1 MDVIY
6 IHISFCSQACHYC
19 DFHFSTS
26 LKSKGDF
33 LSAIKKEIFLQ
44 KDYLESKDIAT
55 VYLGGGT
62 PSVLS
67 QGEIIEI
74 FDELSK
80 HFSIDKDAEITLE
93 ANPDDLSIDKLK
105 ELSLTPV
112 NRLSIGIQSFRDED
126 LKFLNRIHSSKDAIE
141 SVRNAQELGFDN
153 ITIDLI
159 YGIQTLSNNDWMK
172 NIDIALSLAT
182 PHISCYSLT
191 VEPKTPLHSFI
202 QQGKIP

>member
-1 MDVIY
+1 M
-6 IHISFCSQACHYC
+6 
-19 DFHFSTS
+19 
-26 LKSKGDF
+26 
-33 LSAIKKEIFLQ
+33 
-44 KDYLESKDIAT
+44 
-55 VYLGGGT
+55 
-62 PSVLS
+62 
-67 QGEIIEI
+67 
-74 FDELSK
+74 
-80 HFSIDKDAEITLE
+80 
-93 ANPDDLSIDKLK
+93 SIDKLK

-202 QQGKIP
+202 QKGKIPGVDSSKSAEQFEILMEVNFMQVKASFCHLKTKK